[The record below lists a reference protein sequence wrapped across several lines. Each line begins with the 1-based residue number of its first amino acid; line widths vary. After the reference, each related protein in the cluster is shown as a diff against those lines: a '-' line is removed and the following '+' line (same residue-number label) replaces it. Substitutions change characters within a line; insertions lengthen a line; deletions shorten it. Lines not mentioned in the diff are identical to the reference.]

1 MGLFQK
7 KTALEREWER
17 LEKQEA
23 RFLSLRAAKQET
35 RLNRILEEKVPE
47 KLQNTLNAA
56 FAKAFSLIF
65 DKGTSVIEK
74 TYNREE
80 MEKDF
85 LVNEYAADIK
95 KDYKS
100 LRSFSRNAG
109 KAGAKNLLL
118 TGASGV
124 GMGLLGM
131 GLPDIPLFT
140 GILLKSIYEIAMNYG
155 YGYESDEERYWIPL
169 LIQGAV
175 SYGEKMLQIDKEVNS
190 YMDSR
195 VCPAGYSKEN
205 MIHETAVCLSGEI
218 LYMKFL
224 QGIPVV
230 GVVGGAYDAVYLKRV
245 AEYAELKYRRRFY
258 QDKYGDKTFR
268 TSGL

>member
-7 KTALEREWER
+7 RPALEREWDR
-17 LEKQEA
+17 LERQESQ
-23 RFLSLRAAKQET
+23 FLSSRAAKRET
-35 RLNRILEEKVPE
+35 RLNQVLEEKVPE
-47 KLQNTLNAA
+47 KLQDTLNAA

-65 DKGTSVIEK
+65 EKGTTVIEK
-74 TYNREE
+74 TYNRDE
-80 MEKDF
+80 MEKNF
-85 LVNEYAADIK
+85 LVNEYTADIK

-100 LRSFSRNAG
+100 LRTFSRNAG
-109 KAGAKNLLL
+109 RAGAKNLFL

-124 GMGLLGM
+124 GMGLFGI

-140 GILLKSIYEIAMNYG
+140 GILLKNIYEIAMNYG
-155 YGYESDEERYWIPL
+155 YKYESEEERYWILL

-175 SYGEKMLQIDKEVNS
+175 SYGERMLKIDKEVNL

-195 VCPAGYSKEN
+195 VCPTGYSKEQ
-205 MIHETAVCLSGEI
+205 MIHETAICLSGEI

-230 GVVGGAYDAVYLKRV
+230 GAVGGAYDVVYLKRV

-258 QDKYGDKTFR
+258 QDKYGDRFFDN
-268 TSGL
+268 L